1 VPHPQETE
9 YYINIH
15 SVREVSLEL
24 QFYAQLQAVSN
35 DHRVTGSS
43 LPTRVVSTSVM
54 LTPRLR
60 SCSSP

>member
-24 QFYAQLQAVSN
+24 QFYAQS
-35 DHRVTGSS
+35 HRKQFLTITG
-43 LPTRVVSTSVM
+43 
-54 LTPRLR
+54 
-60 SCSSP
+60 